1 MAEEECFRLLVVDSL
16 TAPFRADFTGRG
28 ELAERQ
34 QRLNGLLNK
43 LKKVRPAPTCDAY
56 TMRAQVCVALRPVYR
71 MHMGTH
77 RWVPASDCV
86 PTLLALFNE
95 DLPATC

>member
-43 LKKVRPAPTCDAY
+43 LKKVRIRHTLF
-56 TMRAQVCVALRPVYR
+56 RAVR
-71 MHMGTH
+71 M
-77 RWVPASDCV
+77 AIAQS
-86 PTLLALFNE
+86 
-95 DLPATC
+95 